1 MKPKGKQMACYNISY
16 GQNNA
21 VFPCNS
27 FPSFSLLA
35 QRKFAA
41 SEQKRT
47 CSFFRAR
54 ANFTEGNRAKK
65 KWRLRRGKKTL
76 SITRASWRNDAIDDA
91 GECRAKLAWAM
102 LSREEKK
109 MRSILTH
116 SIVLSPQPCYGRR
129 IFSFTP
135 HVSDMTLTTCE
146 IQRLQQW
153 QDATMVTDQNQNVTQ
168 DFMNLVIIFLFQQK
182 QKEKLGKK
190 QQQQQQQQQL

>member
-1 MKPKGKQMACYNISY
+1 MNNRKVINNSCYNSY
-16 GQNNA
+16 LLFLCSPKESLRQASKKELVHFFEREQTSPKVTEAKERALCGGGKK
-21 VFPCNS
+21 S
-27 FPSFSLLA
+27 FPS
-35 QRKFAA
+35 
-41 SEQKRT
+41 
-47 CSFFRAR
+47 
-54 ANFTEGNRAKK
+54 
-65 KWRLRRGKKTL
+65 RRP
-76 SITRASWRNDAIDDA
+76 A
-91 GECRAKLAWAM
+91 GGT
-102 LSREEKK
+102 
-109 MRSILTH
+109 TH
-116 SIVLSPQPCYGRR
+116 SASLCIVLSPQPCYGRR

>member
-1 MKPKGKQMACYNISY
+1 MNNRKVINNSCYN
-16 GQNNA
+16 A
-21 VFPCNS
+21 

-54 ANFTEGNRAKK
+54 ANFTEGNRAKRK
-65 KWRLRRGKKTL
+65 GVCGGGKKSFPSRRPAGGTTQ
-76 SITRASWRNDAIDDA
+76 STMQANAEAKRAWT
-91 GECRAKLAWAM
+91 M
-102 LSREEKK
+102 LSCEEKK
-109 MRSILTH
+109 MRSILTY

-135 HVSDMTLTTCE
+135 QVCDMTLTTRE

-153 QDATMVTDQNQNVTQ
+153 QD
-168 DFMNLVIIFLFQQK
+168 
-182 QKEKLGKK
+182 
-190 QQQQQQQQQL
+190 

>member
-1 MKPKGKQMACYNISY
+1 MKPIGKQMACYNISY

-54 ANFTEGNRAKK
+54 ANFTEGNRAK
-65 KWRLRRGKKTL
+65 RNGVCGGGKKSCPLRKPAGGTTQ
-76 SITRASWRNDAIDDA
+76 SASL
-91 GECRAKLAWAM
+91 C
-102 LSREEKK
+102 
-109 MRSILTH
+109 
-116 SIVLSPQPCYGRR
+116 IVLSPQPCYGRR

-190 QQQQQQQQQL
+190 QQQQ